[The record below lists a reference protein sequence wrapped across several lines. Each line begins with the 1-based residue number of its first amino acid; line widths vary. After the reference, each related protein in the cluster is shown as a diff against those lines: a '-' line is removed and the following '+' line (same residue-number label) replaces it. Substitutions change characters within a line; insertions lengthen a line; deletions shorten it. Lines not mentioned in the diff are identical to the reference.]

1 MIALPEATIKRLLA
15 FLQDT
20 DTNMARELA
29 NEVQTEARAVE
40 EKPQAQTSPV
50 KGVK

>member
-1 MIALPEATIKRLLA
+1 MIALPEATVQRLLA

-20 DTNMARELA
+20 GTHMARELIK
-29 NEVQTEARAVE
+29 ELQTEARAVE
-40 EKPQAQTSPV
+40 QKPEAQTSPV

>member
-1 MIALPEATIKRLLA
+1 MIALPEQTVQRLLA
-15 FLQDT
+15 YLSDSDT
-20 DTNMARELA
+20 HMARELVK
-29 NEVQTEARAVE
+29 EVQTEARAVE